1 MIARIFAVLA
11 ASSVFLAATAA
22 PAPGGGDVSQC
33 NSGYV
38 ACCNSVQEANSVDKK
53 TSILLSLVGVDVGSL
68 TGLVASECSPINV
81 LALGS
86 GASW

>member
-11 ASSVFLAATAA
+11 ASSVLLTASAA
-22 PAPGGGDVSQC
+22 PAPGGNGVSQC

-38 ACCNSVQEANSVDKK
+38 ACCNSVQDAESFDKSHK
-53 TSILLSLVGVDVGSL
+53 GLLALIGVDVGSI
-68 TGLVASECSPINV
+68 TGAIASNCSPINV